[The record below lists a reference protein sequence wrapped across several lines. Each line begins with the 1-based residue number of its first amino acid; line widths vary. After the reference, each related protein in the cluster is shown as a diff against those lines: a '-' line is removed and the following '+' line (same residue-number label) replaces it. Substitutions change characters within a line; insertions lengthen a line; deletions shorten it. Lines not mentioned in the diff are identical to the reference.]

1 MRRSVIITGILLI
14 VFMVVGFA
22 ELMAY
27 IKAQHLIR
35 YGIGFTP
42 LNHTESYESY
52 VGRHHPQL
60 GWRSADDQVDAAGS
74 RLIPAFSDPQK
85 NPACVSLYGESFTEG
100 YGVDH
105 EHAWSNVL
113 SQLLDC
119 RVANFGVAGYGTDQA
134 YLRYLGNQQD
144 QAPVVILGYL
154 SENLQRNVN
163 QLRNLLCPVPACQLK
178 PRFIL
183 DKQGQLTLVPLPRI
197 TREQFEDLRTRPE
210 RVLTQEF
217 FLPGGPSGYQRPGFP
232 YLWKFIRA
240 FPVIYQN
247 LVLHQGY
254 YYELY
259 RPGHPSQALEVTL
272 AIMEEFC
279 RQARQRGQH
288 PLVLVM
294 PTHTD
299 VANYLKTGTWVYQ
312 PLIDRLQERNL
323 EFIDARPGIIQN
335 GATAL
340 YDPESQYHLSEQGNR
355 VLARMVHDYF
365 VQHNLT
371 GRSLLAN

>member
-1 MRRSVIITGILLI
+1 
-14 VFMVVGFA
+14 
-22 ELMAY
+22 
-27 IKAQHLIR
+27 
-35 YGIGFTP
+35 
-42 LNHTESYESY
+42 
-52 VGRHHPQL
+52 
-60 GWRSADDQVDAAGS
+60 VDRVGS
-74 RLIPAFSDPQK
+74 RIIPAFSDPEK
-85 NPACVSLYGESFTEG
+85 NPTCVSLYGESFTEG

-144 QAPVVILGYL
+144 RAPVVILGYL

-163 QLRNLLCPVPACQLK
+163 QLRNLLCPVFALQLK

-183 DKQGQLTLVPLPRI
+183 DEQGQLTLVPLPQI
-197 TREQFEDLRTRPE
+197 TKEQFEDLRTHPE

-240 FPVIYQN
+240 FPIIYQN
-247 LVLHQGY
+247 LVLHQAY

-279 RQARQRGQH
+279 RQARQRDQH
-288 PLVLVM
+288 PLVLVI
-294 PTHTD
+294 PTRTD
-299 VANYLKTGTWVYQ
+299 VVNYLKTGT
-312 PLIDRLQERNL
+312 
-323 EFIDARPGIIQN
+323 
-335 GATAL
+335 
-340 YDPESQYHLSEQGNR
+340 
-355 VLARMVHDYF
+355 
-365 VQHNLT
+365 
-371 GRSLLAN
+371 